1 MHQRQFSSIYFGR
14 KFSQKK
20 LLPIMTGAF
29 LLLVASPA
37 MAHHAIGGRTPSN
50 FFEGFL
56 TGLAHP
62 LIGPDHFAFIVAVGL
77 LAAIKRQGILIPIAF
92 ILSAMLG
99 TGLHV
104 LGFSLPGA
112 ELLVSGSILLL
123 GILLVMKGSPNTSM
137 IIALAAISGIFHGY
151 AYGESIFGA
160 KVTPLLAYLMGFTT
174 IQGLCQS
181 VRLLSVKH
189 CFSSTSRV
197 KCLLT
202 CDRQVWFSAELAEP
216 FSLHS

>member
-1 MHQRQFSSIYFGR
+1 
-14 KFSQKK
+14 
-20 LLPIMTGAF
+20 MTGAF

-37 MAHHAIGGRTPSN
+37 MAHHAMGGRTPSN

-174 IQGLCQS
+174 IQVVVSVSAFAVSKALLQLNEPGKMSANLRSTGLVLCGIGGAF
-181 VRLLSVKH
+181 
-189 CFSSTSRV
+189 FSSQLINV
-197 KCLLT
+197 IQPLPKG
-202 CDRQVWFSAELAEP
+202 
-216 FSLHS
+216 